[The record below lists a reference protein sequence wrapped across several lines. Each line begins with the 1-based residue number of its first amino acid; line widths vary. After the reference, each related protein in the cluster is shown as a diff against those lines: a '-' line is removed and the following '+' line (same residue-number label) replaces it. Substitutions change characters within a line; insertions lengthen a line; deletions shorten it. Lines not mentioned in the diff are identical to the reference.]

1 MNLLIIVHIKSTYDG
16 WKSFFDANPAGREN
30 FADDSRTRI
39 AKVDD
44 NTAMVQLF
52 DVDMQKMSKVVN
64 NPDSD
69 IAEAMEEHVVNRE
82 IYKIEK
88 MAPPTS

>member
-1 MNLLIIVHIKSTYDG
+1 MG
-16 WKSFFDANPAGREN
+16 
-30 FADDSRTRI
+30 
-39 AKVDD
+39 
-44 NTAMVQLF
+44 QLF

-64 NPDSD
+64 NPNSD
-69 IAEAMEEHVVNRE
+69 IAEAMEEHVVSRK

>member
-1 MNLLIIVHIKSTYDG
+1 MADDVQPHTRSHPA
-16 WKSFFDANPAGREN
+16 FDANPAGREN

-64 NPDSD
+64 NPNSD
-69 IAEAMEEHVVNRE
+69 IAEAMAEHVVSRE